1 MKEWNAPSI
10 EELNVTETA
19 NGIVNSE
26 VEFWWISND
35 NKSSTSSTPSTPST
49 PDKKDPVEQLS

>member
-19 NGIVNSE
+19 NGIFNSDVETYLILNDSKSNTPKDEEKDSVN
-26 VEFWWISND
+26 
-35 NKSSTSSTPSTPST
+35 
-49 PDKKDPVEQLS
+49 QLS

>member
-19 NGIVNSE
+19 NGFFDADFETFFVL
-26 VEFWWISND
+26 ND
-35 NKSSTSSTPSTPST
+35 NKSNTPKD
-49 PDKKDPVEQLS
+49 DKEDSVNQLS

>member
-19 NGIVNSE
+19 NGFLNSD
-26 VEFWWISND
+26 VEFWWVSND
-35 NKSSTSSTPSTPST
+35 SKSSTPSTPST